1 MVFSPETERSL
12 ERIENP
18 DELKKKEEQQEQGN
32 AALESVVQNPSP
44 VPVVDQTT
52 GQAVLNPVQGQQV
65 SVELPLTEEEVE
77 QGLLHKR
84 AVDAVFWA
92 AMWCQRMIKK
102 GVALGVRIVYRKGNQ
117 K

>member
-1 MVFSPETERSL
+1 M

-44 VPVVDQTT
+44 VPVVDQT
-52 GQAVLNPVQGQQV
+52 GQAVLNPIQGQQV
-65 SVELPLTEEEVE
+65 SVELPLTKEEVE

-102 GVALGVRIVYRKGNQ
+102 GVALGIQIVYRKGNQ